1 MKREQE
7 KIKCKTKEKR
17 KKQLVRKKR
26 KQKESTNRGSQ
37 SAGPENLAT
46 SVDKKFALKHKK
58 NQPLLS
64 FLDLELTLCFD
75 FK

>member
-37 SAGPENLAT
+37 SAGPKNLAT

-58 NQPLLS
+58 KSALIVLLRLRVDPL
-64 FLDLELTLCFD
+64 F
-75 FK
+75 